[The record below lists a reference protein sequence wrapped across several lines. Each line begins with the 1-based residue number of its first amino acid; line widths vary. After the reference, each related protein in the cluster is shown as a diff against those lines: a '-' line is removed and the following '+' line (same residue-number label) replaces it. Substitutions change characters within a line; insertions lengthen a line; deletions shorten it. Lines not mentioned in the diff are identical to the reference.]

1 MGEFAAAIG
10 AGISGLVGNSI
21 ATIGSVLAGMVNQLV
36 TVVPGGAPIV
46 AAGAILLVL
55 LLVKLIRG

>member
-21 ATIGSVLAGMVNQLV
+21 ATIGNVLTGAVNQLV
-36 TVVPGGAPIV
+36 TVVPGGAPV
-46 AAGAILLVL
+46 LATGAVVL
-55 LLVKLIRG
+55 LILFVKLVRG